1 MEDPRS
7 AFAEN
12 VTGDPVLGLYA
23 RAIAA
28 KVTKGGET
36 QMCAGSVKP
45 AHEVRPA
52 ERGTK
57 QRCAEA
63 KEANARAEEFPPTK
77 GARLPKIRQRGAEAK
92 AANAREGKF
101 PVD

>member
-28 KVTKGGET
+28 KVARGGET
-36 QMCAGSVKP
+36 QLGADSAEP
-45 AHEVRPA
+45 AREGRSA
-52 ERGTK
+52 ELGTK
-57 QRCAEA
+57 PRGGKA
-63 KEANARAEEFPPTK
+63 KE
-77 GARLPKIRQRGAEAK
+77 
-92 AANAREGKF
+92 ANAREGKF
-101 PVD
+101 PPTQARSGQRPRTSRSSWRKRGSD